1 MNWAVWA
8 PRCHVSPDLR
18 LGRCAARRLTL
29 QADFGDA
36 AGSAETG
43 VDGAASV
50 VAGVSS
56 ASEVEGAAVA
66 GLSAAVGPRSMPESS
81 PRWLPQS
88 SQRRG
93 RPAIR
98 HSPCILVSC
107 WGSRGTATDQNARAA
122 RARIDLTM
130 RDCKPRSRLSYRPE
144 QGSPCGAA
152 KPIALRPRP
161 DREEGTC
168 HQAISRIPTTRHA
181 RNPAPID
188 QPQETSASTRAVR
201 LTCFSTK
208 ANVKAFASRRKTAAF
223 ARRSSRERARVCSSP
238 PHPASSLGHLTGTAS
253 RPAPNPSISITRA
266 GILRFSFQDV
276 LDTALFNHMLEVF
289 GIPRDHKPLVR
300 IPPLLLPAPGPQA
313 DFDELAPV
321 DVYGI

>member
-1 MNWAVWA
+1 MQQGRLRRESTVR
-8 PRCHVSPDLR
+8 PRWSRVSPRRPRLR
-18 LGRCAARRLTL
+18 GLRLRGSRQPSGLGRCQSRRP
-29 QADFGDA
+29 G
-36 AGSAETG
+36 GC
-43 VDGAASV
+43 
-50 VAGVSS
+50 
-56 ASEVEGAAVA
+56 
-66 GLSAAVGPRSMPESS
+66 RS
-81 PRWLPQS
+81 
-88 SQRRG
+88 RRSGGGG

-168 HQAISRIPTTRHA
+168 HQDISRIPTTRHA
-181 RNPAPID
+181 RNPDPID

-223 ARRSSRERARVCSSP
+223 ARRYSRERARACSSP

-253 RPAPNPSISITRA
+253 RPAPNPSISFTRA

-313 DFDELAPV
+313 DFGELAPV

>member
-1 MNWAVWA
+1 
-8 PRCHVSPDLR
+8 
-18 LGRCAARRLTL
+18 
-29 QADFGDA
+29 
-36 AGSAETG
+36 
-43 VDGAASV
+43 
-50 VAGVSS
+50 
-56 ASEVEGAAVA
+56 
-66 GLSAAVGPRSMPESS
+66 
-81 PRWLPQS
+81 
-88 SQRRG
+88 
-93 RPAIR
+93 
-98 HSPCILVSC
+98 
-107 WGSRGTATDQNARAA
+107 
-122 RARIDLTM
+122 M
-130 RDCKPRSRLSYRPE
+130 RDCKPQSRLSYHPE

-181 RNPAPID
+181 RNPDPID

-223 ARRSSRERARVCSSP
+223 ARRSSRERARACSSP
-238 PHPASSLGHLTGTAS
+238 PPPASSLGHLTGTAS

-313 DFDELAPV
+313 DFGELAPV